1 MKVYERKSK
10 KIIIEDSCLLYYN
23 EGVLYSKVYLD
34 EPFRYSFYMI
44 TTVSCIINNARK
56 ILILGTGLGTAV
68 LQLKRMV
75 PEAEITA
82 VDIDEEVF
90 TLGDRY
96 LDYSKY
102 EGVNCVVADAIEFV
116 KNDNEYYDY
125 IMIDLSA
132 GEHLVNDAAEIG
144 FFRNIYARLSKKGV
158 MAFNS
163 SMRDFNFLDGIWDDL
178 VNPLKY
184 IYSNMYKA
192 GFEEVSKVDF
202 CYSGWIHCY
211 KTGKKSPLAFENEI
225 INKSKYIEIAMSVQK
240 NFSHKISKAGTDNI
254 ALKNNDLMESYRD
267 YLIGL
272 IMQIRRGKV
281 ASVPNRDD
289 GKEELI
295 YLFLKYVKKQVNT
308 AGIGSTFK
316 NMYICNDIDYFR
328 ELEALLAKKQYL
340 FENISNI
347 VMMPNRD
354 LCEVVGEIMSDKKF
368 RIYGRYQYDEISE

>member
-1 MKVYERKSK
+1 MKVYEEKNK
-10 KIIIEDSCLLYYN
+10 KIVVEDNCLLYYN
-23 EGVLYSKVYLD
+23 EGILYSKVYLD
-34 EPFRYSFYMI
+34 DPFRYSFYMI
-44 TTVSCIINNARK
+44 TTVSCIANNANK

-68 LQLKRMV
+68 LQLKKMV

-96 LDYSKY
+96 LGYSKF
-102 EGVNCVVADAIEFV
+102 EGINCVVADAIEFV
-116 KNDNEYYDY
+116 KSDNKYYDY
-125 IMIDLSA
+125 IMVDLST

-144 FFRNIYARLSKKGV
+144 FLRNIYDRLSKNGV

-163 SMRDFNFLDGIWDDL
+163 SMRDFNFLDGIWDNL

-192 GFEEVSKVDF
+192 GFKEVSKVDF
-202 CYSGWIHCY
+202 SYSGWIHCY
-211 KTGKKSPLAFENEI
+211 KTANRSPLTCNNEI

-240 NFSHKISKAGTDNI
+240 NFSHKINKTGANYIT
-254 ALKNNDLMESYRD
+254 LKNNEVMSLYRD

-295 YLFLKYVKKQVNT
+295 NLFLKYVKKQVNT
-308 AGIGSTFK
+308 AGIGSIVK
-316 NMYICNDIDYFR
+316 NMYICNEINYFR
-328 ELEALLAKKQYL
+328 ELEVLLAKKQYS

-347 VMMPNRD
+347 VMLPNKD
-354 LCEVVGEIMSDKKF
+354 LCQKVGEIMSEKKF
-368 RIYGRYQYDEISE
+368 RLYGRYQYDEISE

>member
-1 MKVYERKSK
+1 
-10 KIIIEDSCLLYYN
+10 
-23 EGVLYSKVYLD
+23 
-34 EPFRYSFYMI
+34 
-44 TTVSCIINNARK
+44 
-56 ILILGTGLGTAV
+56 
-68 LQLKRMV
+68 
-75 PEAEITA
+75 
-82 VDIDEEVF
+82 
-90 TLGDRY
+90 
-96 LDYSKY
+96 
-102 EGVNCVVADAIEFV
+102 
-116 KNDNEYYDY
+116 
-125 IMIDLSA
+125 
-132 GEHLVNDAAEIG
+132 
-144 FFRNIYARLSKKGV
+144 
-158 MAFNS
+158 
-163 SMRDFNFLDGIWDDL
+163 
-178 VNPLKY
+178 
-184 IYSNMYKA
+184 
-192 GFEEVSKVDF
+192 
-202 CYSGWIHCY
+202 
-211 KTGKKSPLAFENEI
+211 
-225 INKSKYIEIAMSVQK
+225 MSVQK
-240 NFSHKISKAGTDNI
+240 NFSHKISKDGTDNI